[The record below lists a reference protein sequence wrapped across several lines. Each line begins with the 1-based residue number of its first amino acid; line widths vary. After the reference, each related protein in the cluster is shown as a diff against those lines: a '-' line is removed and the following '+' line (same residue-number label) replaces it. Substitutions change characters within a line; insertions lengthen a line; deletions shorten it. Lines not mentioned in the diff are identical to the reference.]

1 MARGGLKVKA
11 GPPEY
16 KGTAPE
22 GDLTFIDNTV
32 NVQTG
37 MILLK
42 ATFQNRDRVLW
53 PGQYVNAALTVTV
66 EKGVVVVPERA
77 VQLSQR
83 GGYTFVVKPDG
94 TVEYRT
100 VTVKRTVAGETLVSK
115 GIKEGETVVT
125 DGHLKLK
132 DKFPV
137 EIRDSLTT
145 KSAGSRK

>member
-42 ATFQNRDRVLW
+42 ATFQNRDRFLW